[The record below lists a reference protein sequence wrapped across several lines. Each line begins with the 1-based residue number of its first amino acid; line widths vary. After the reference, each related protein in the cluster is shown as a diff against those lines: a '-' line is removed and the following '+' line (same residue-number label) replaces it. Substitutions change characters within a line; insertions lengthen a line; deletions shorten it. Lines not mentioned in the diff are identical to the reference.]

1 MNVQDYLDYLDDLE
15 DNETK
20 TSRNGAN
27 GKGAKSNKT
36 PRPKKERKE
45 GIAAL
50 IEQVDVAPGGFNPSF
65 TGSRHE
71 REWILT
77 YLSGFY
83 EDQVI
88 TDVLRQVK
96 GGKEAT
102 VYCCA
107 AAPPTGVELIAAKV
121 YRPRM
126 FRNLRNDSLYRQGRD
141 VMDGEGHGAWG
152 RRQLVAIKKRT
163 DFGQGLMHMSWLGNE
178 LATMKLLYDAGVE
191 VPKPFASSE
200 NAILMEY
207 IGEEGT
213 PARTLNNITLE
224 AREARPLFDRIIRNI
239 ELMLANGRVHGDLS
253 AHNILYWQGDIK
265 IIDFPQAV
273 DPIINADSYMIFS
286 RDVLRVC
293 QYFARFGVPSDP
305 ASIAKEMWRS
315 YLPD

>member
-1 MNVQDYLDYLDDLE
+1 MRVSDYLDYLNDLE
-15 DNETK
+15 EEETVPASP
-20 TSRNGAN
+20 T
-27 GKGAKSNKT
+27 AKSAGA
-36 PRPKKERKE
+36 PRSKKSKKEILSTLVEK
-45 GIAAL
+45 
-50 IEQVDVAPGGFNPSF
+50 VDVAKGGFNPTF
-65 TGSRHE
+65 TGSEHE
-71 REWILT
+71 REWIME

-83 EDQVI
+83 EDQII

-107 AAPPTGVELIAAKV
+107 AAPSTGVDLLAAKV

-141 VMDGEGHGAWG
+141 VLDSAGHGAWG

-163 DFGQGLMHMSWLGNE
+163 DFGQGLLHMSWLGNE
-178 LATMKLLYDAGVE
+178 FATMNLLYKAGVS
-191 VPKPFASSE
+191 VPRPFAHSE

-207 IGEEGT
+207 LGEEGV
-213 PARTLNNITLE
+213 PARALHSINLE
-224 AREARPLFDRIIRNI
+224 AEEAHRLFDRLIENI

-253 AHNILYWQGDIK
+253 AHNILYWQGDVK

-273 DPIINADSYMIFS
+273 DPIINVDSYAIFS

-293 QYFARFGVPSDP
+293 QYFARFGVESNP
-305 ASIAKEMWRS
+305 AAIARDMWQS

>member
-1 MNVQDYLDYLDDLE
+1 MRVSDYLDYLDDVE
-15 DNETK
+15 DEDRAA
-20 TSRNGAN
+20 TSA
-27 GKGAKSNKT
+27 AKSASAPKPRKT
-36 PRPKKERKE
+36 KQDVLSTLAEKP
-45 GIAAL
+45 
-50 IEQVDVAPGGFNPSF
+50 DVAKGGFNPTF
-65 TGSRHE
+65 TGSEHE

-107 AAPPTGVELIAAKV
+107 AAPSTGVELIAAKV

-141 VMDGEGHGAWG
+141 VLDGAGHGAWG

-163 DFGQGLMHMSWLGNE
+163 DFGQGLLHMSWLGNE
-178 LATMKLLYDAGVE
+178 FETMNRLYAAGVA
-191 VPKPFASSE
+191 VPKPFANSE

-207 IGEEGT
+207 LGEEGV
-213 PARTLNNITLE
+213 PARALHGINLGDDE
-224 AREARPLFDRIIRNI
+224 AQRLFEFLMQNI
-239 ELMLANGRVHGDLS
+239 EMMLANGRVHGDLS
-253 AHNILYWQGDIK
+253 AHNILYWQGEVK
-265 IIDFPQAV
+265 IIDFPQAI
-273 DPIINADSYMIFS
+273 DPIINADSYEIFA

-293 QYFARFGVPSDP
+293 QYFARFGVQSNPV
-305 ASIAKEMWRS
+305 AIARDMWRS
-315 YLPD
+315 YLPE

>member
-1 MNVQDYLDYLDDLE
+1 MNVKDYLDYLEDLE
-15 DNETK
+15 DEETAAPG
-20 TSRNGAN
+20 NGAK
-27 GKGAKSNKT
+27 GKTNKPGT
-36 PRPKKERKE
+36 APKPKKDRKAE
-45 GIAAL
+45 L
-50 IEQVDVAPGGFNPSF
+50 TSLVEQADVVRGGFNPTF

-71 REWILT
+71 REWVLT

-102 VYCCA
+102 VYCCE

-141 VMDGEGHGAWG
+141 VVDAAGHGAWG

-163 DFGQGLMHMSWLGNE
+163 DFGQGLLHMSWLGNE
-178 LATMKLLYDAGVE
+178 FATMKLLYEAGVD

-207 IGEEGT
+207 VGEEGA
-213 PARTLNNITLE
+213 PARTLNNISLKPG
-224 AREARPLFDRIIRNI
+224 EARPLFDRLIHNI
-239 ELMLANGRVHGDLS
+239 DLMLATGRVHGDLS
-253 AHNILYWQGDIK
+253 AHNILYWRGDVK

-273 DPIINADSYMIFS
+273 DPIINADSYMIFT

-293 QYFARFGVPSDP
+293 QYFARFGIDSDP
-305 ASIAKEMWRS
+305 AALARDIWQS